1 MCPAESVELLSL
13 SSVDLSRMAER
24 IDASA
29 RFPLLIEALIY
40 ASSRTVSKLDFH
52 ASDDNLRPG
61 WDGIVEQQ
69 DVHAWVP
76 QGVSYWELSTQKA
89 TQKKAESDYLKRLK
103 EPSSGLS
110 RSTFVWVT
118 LRPYSKARELEQKW
132 RDRGDWKDV
141 RVYDG
146 KQLAQWLRETPVLF
160 PMAAQLLRLAA
171 PRSISTLDVF
181 GQRWACRCSPPL
193 TSALFLPQVERYRED
208 FLYWLRNPKEDFTI
222 YAESLTEGTAF
233 LYALMEHEAFAPFRS
248 RVLVFQQADEAQLF
262 LARAP
267 QTIAVAADD
276 AVREACVSG
285 EKPVPLINIVPLRA
299 QLPQH
304 MHFAYLGSMNYR
316 AIEAFT
322 RDLSPEDKQKVES
335 IVARDG
341 YSRSTLRRRLLSYT
355 PDPAWASLFAE
366 SPALIALDLLG
377 EWNPDDAE
385 SCGTFAILSGQSK
398 DDSLL
403 ELSRLLERGETPVR
417 YQHSSYMYGSWGK
430 VWTLSSPRETRE
442 QVLKCLSAAQ
452 KQAFLRVAEQMLV
465 SHTQRYSVS
474 VLAALCGSLLLF
486 LECIE
491 ESRPCCHTDMAE
503 AIRSILKRRM
513 QVVPYSQM
521 MRQTYLLPYMA
532 ELLPEAWSQWVNRLI
547 ADGAAFLP
555 ALHRQSSLPWLIDAL
570 SRLAIPPRFFRS
582 AVESMV
588 RLYLSAPDEAAAKKV
603 GEAIGKALHAW
614 FPQTQAFMGDRRQ
627 MMRYVCEQI
636 PALGWSLCMRNLV
649 RRPGGMVLCVSTHR
663 SGDEWVIPAGLPSEE
678 VMTVRRESLEI
689 LLSWKTC
696 TPAQLHELF
705 SLVPFYASPWREQ
718 LWQKVWGRVATMDE
732 SDKTLFY
739 EQALEMMG
747 EQKRLG
753 RAPQTVEWMRWEL
766 LSRLM
771 PQSPVYRYRW
781 CFSSL
786 AVSLFRRRNFTL
798 KQEAEIRGRLLRRF
812 LRQYPGK
819 FAELLASSRT
829 NAEAMGEGVVLIF
842 PLQEIVGEWKRLML
856 SSRELSAQ
864 ENAYLRGMAGT
875 VASALLYEP
884 LCELLKRCSAEQ
896 AWKLLRPLGPSGLCL
911 QLLPHAPAEVQEQ
924 YWRSLPVKR
933 YHIGTDRPEYV
944 AECLLSVR
952 RPGAAWTVLEMAYQ
966 TYPQNLVARIL
977 RAMSL
982 AQSRRIS
989 NYLAVTYDIPRQI
1002 ESDPEADGEIFEV
1015 IEYLVQQGTVSAL
1028 RAACMEFRFSDIAAC
1043 RGIPLRHLSSLLAA
1057 HPRLAVR
1064 VLVHL
1069 EGESGYHHVV
1079 DDVSQARLRT
1089 LLNQSLMQIN
1099 IPAHLPNTDAFC
1111 AWCRT
1116 ASEELLRLKVTDIC
1130 RYDFTKF
1137 LVGGGL
1143 HTLRTWLTDEMA
1155 RATEPYLS
1163 ISDSIRAYADK
1174 IVSMFRWESVCDSE
1188 NEHRRKR
1195 LIVHS
1200 LNKRVGELKQLR
1212 CHRVAAALCDIVDT
1226 LTWEIEHN
1234 NPAE

>member
-1 MCPAESVELLSL
+1 
-13 SSVDLSRMAER
+13 MAER
-24 IDASA
+24 IDSSA

-40 ASSRTVSKLDFH
+40 ASSCTVSKLDFH
-52 ASDDNLRPG
+52 ASDDNLCPG
-61 WDGIVEQQ
+61 WDGIVEQR

-76 QGVSYWELSTQKA
+76 QGMSYWELSTQRNA
-89 TQKKAESDYLKRLK
+89 RKKAESDYQKRLK
-103 EPSSGLS
+103 EPLQL
-110 RSTFVWVT
+110 RRNSTFVWVT
-118 LRPYSKARELEQKW
+118 MAHMNNARALEDDW
-132 RDRGDWKDV
+132 RKRGDWHEV
-141 RVYDG
+141 CVYDG
-146 KQLAQWLRETPVLF
+146 RRLSQWLRQTPELW
-160 PMAAQLLRLAA
+160 PMAAQCLGFVYSPTILSPA
-171 PRSISTLDVF
+171 VF
-181 GQRWACRCSPPL
+181 YNRWGGRCSPSL
-193 TSALFLPQVERYRED
+193 TPALFLPQVERYRED
-208 FLYWLRNPKEDFTI
+208 FLYWLHHPKGDFNI
-222 YAESLTEGTAF
+222 YAESLTEGAAF
-233 LYALMEHEAFAPFRS
+233 LHALMEHESFAPFRS
-248 RVLVFQQADEAQLF
+248 RVIVFRQADEAQLF
-262 LARAP
+262 LARASRA
-267 QTIAVAADD
+267 IAVAADD
-276 AVREACVSG
+276 AVRAACVSG
-285 EKPVPLINIVPLRA
+285 AKPVPLINIVPLRA

-304 MHFAYLGSMNYR
+304 MRFAYLGSMNYR

-355 PDPAWASLFAE
+355 PAPAWAPLLAE
-366 SPALIALDLLG
+366 SPALVALDLLG

-385 SCGTFAILSGQSK
+385 SCAAFAILSGQPK

-430 VWTLSSPRETRE
+430 VWMLSAPREMRE
-442 QVLKCLSAAQ
+442 QVLKCLSVAQ

-465 SHTQRYSVS
+465 SHTQRYAVS
-474 VLAALCGSLLLF
+474 VLASLCGSLLLF

-491 ESRPCCHTDMAE
+491 EARPCCHTDMAE
-503 AIRSILKRRM
+503 AIRSILKRRL
-513 QVVPYSQM
+513 QVLSYAQM
-521 MRQTYLLPYMA
+521 MQQSYLLPYMA
-532 ELLPEAWSQWVNRLI
+532 ELLPGEWSQWVNRLI
-547 ADGAAFLP
+547 AEGAAFLP
-555 ALHRQSSLPWLIDAL
+555 APHGQSSLPWLIDAL
-570 SRLAIPPRFFRS
+570 SRLAIPPRFFRT

-588 RLYLSAPDEAAAKKV
+588 RLYLSTPDEATARKV
-603 GEAIGKALHAW
+603 GGAICKALHAW
-614 FPQTQAFMGDRRQ
+614 SPQTQAFLGERRQ
-627 MMRYVCEQI
+627 MLHYVCEHI
-636 PALGWSLCMRNLV
+636 PALGWSLCMGHLV

-718 LWQKVWGRVATMDE
+718 VWQKVWGQVSTMDE
-732 SDKTLFY
+732 ADKTLFY

-753 RAPQTVEWMRWEL
+753 RAPQTVEWMRREL

-798 KQEAEIRGRLLRRF
+798 KQEAAIRGRLLRRF
-812 LRQYPGK
+812 LRQYPVQMS
-819 FAELLASSRT
+819 ELLASSRT
-829 NAEAMGEGVVLIF
+829 NAEAIGEGVVLIF
-842 PLQEIVGEWKRLML
+842 PLRETVGEWERLIL
-856 SSRELSAQ
+856 SPRELSPQ
-864 ENAYLRGMAGT
+864 EGSYLRGMAGT
-875 VASALLYEP
+875 IASSALYEP
-884 LCELLKRCSAEQ
+884 LCELLRRCSAEQ
-896 AWKLLRPLGPSGLCL
+896 VWKLLRPLAPCGLCL

-1099 IPAHLPNTDAFC
+1099 VPAHLPNTDAFC